1 MKNVKMLHDTFQPVE
16 NEPDAALENGH
27 VDGVHV
33 VVRLV
38 VVHRDAGSEHDG
50 RYAALQKDALVAYL
64 AVEDDGE
71 IIASEIIVT

>member
-1 MKNVKMLHDTFQPVE
+1 MLHDTFQPVE

-50 RYAALQKDALVAYL
+50 RYAVLQKDALVAYL
-64 AVEDDGE
+64 AVEDVGE
-71 IIASEIIVT
+71 IIASEIISASF